1 MPTPESMVQF
11 KAGLQDNFD
20 GIVSKDLNTVYFIT
34 DTQRLF
40 VGETEYTRPV
50 QYGSALPSGYL
61 PPNSLFV
68 VEGSGTRDL
77 FFSKDG
83 ASWEPIA
90 HINEAVLNAEDKT
103 IGIISA
109 GTYGDS
115 TKTVDFGDTIIIP
128 KVTVDSKGAITA
140 IENSTITLPNA
151 PEDAEITITPATAG
165 GTVVTSVI
173 KTPETT
179 TGVTVGYTTPG
190 GSVTG
195 SATTFVT
202 GVTLGDDLQIDGTT
216 QAADTNVA
224 TGTTIPTTEA
234 VRTYVNAQDA
244 ATLQDAKDYADGILA
259 ANDAMVFKGTV
270 GGASSGATVTD
281 FGALTDY
288 KTGWTYRVIEAG
300 TYAGSDCEVGDLLIA
315 VADYATSFKNS
326 DWTIAQTNIDGA
338 VISSAALASGNI
350 VIGAGGQNVQD
361 SGVSLASLQGTINDK
376 VDKVVGTVG
385 NIMEFGADG
394 AIVDSG
400 VATDSLATAQSVTE
414 LEDRVSTNETNIT
427 SLRTGKV
434 DKTTTVAGHA
444 LSGNVS
450 IELDDLSDVDLTTA
464 APTNGQS
471 LVFNGTDWVPGAP
484 AAGSVNWAN
493 VNGKPTTIS
502 IASSNSELTFNAD
515 LTAGGAITATGSIKA
530 IEQSKVTG
538 LTAALAGK
546 LDADG
551 KAQTAGTADQVAN
564 ALTIKLNGTATSPA
578 TFNGSAALEVDI
590 TPAAIGAQVAGS
602 YMNQYGAGN
611 ASELVLSDAT
621 GATVTRSGKTI
632 GVATLNATP
641 NANTVATEAA
651 VKAYADNVAAAST
664 LKWGTF

>member
-1 MPTPESMVQF
+1 MPTLNSAVKFAFGEQANF
-11 KAGLQDNFD
+11 TTLQP
-20 GIVSKDLNTVYFIT
+20 KDLSTIYFCT
-34 DTQRLF
+34 DSARLF
-40 VGETEYTRPV
+40 LGKTEYTRPI
-50 QYGSALPSGYL
+50 QHGTDLPVGFL

-68 VEGSGTRDL
+68 KETGAVRDL
-77 FFSKDG
+77 YYSKDG
-83 ASWEPIA
+83 VSWEQVA
-90 HINEAVLNAEDKT
+90 HLPAAVTGGVFGNNT
-103 IGIISA
+103 A
-109 GTYGDS
+109 GA
-115 TKTVDFGDTIIIP
+115 VDFGGSIKIP
-128 KVTVDSKGAITA
+128 KVTVDNNGSVTA
-140 IENSTITLPNA
+140 IEDVTVTLPQA
-151 PEDAEITITPATAG
+151 PEDAEITITPASPD
-165 GTVVTSVI
+165 GTVVTSVV
-173 KTPETT
+173 KTPDTT
-179 TGVTVGYTTPG
+179 TGVTVSYTTPG

-288 KTGWTYRVIEAG
+288 KTGWTYRVIEVG

-350 VIGAGGQNVQD
+350 VTGAGGQNVQD

-427 SLRTGKV
+427 SLQTGKV

-493 VNGKPTTIS
+493 VNGKPTTVS

-590 TPAAIGAQVAGS
+590 TPAAIGAQAAGTYLTPDS
-602 YMNQYGAGN
+602 NLN
-611 ASELVLSDAT
+611 AAKLT
-621 GATVTRSGKTI
+621 GGPIPGTVTATTASAGDNSTAI
-632 GVATLNATP
+632 ATTAFVTNAVSAATLT
-641 NANTVATEAA
+641 
-651 VKAYADNVAAAST
+651 
-664 LKWGTF
+664 WGSFDPAG